1 MTKTNTEK
9 YSEKSMNVLMNT
21 IDLVLSEVV
30 WVNKNS
36 EVVNLKQM
44 LSNKAACRSAGCIES
59 LPYEDLVGAYTCLQI
74 RNDIFNDDITDK
86 DNKELSNK
94 IKEMIF
100 VEARNKL
107 INAGLCKID
116 SKGKLICKSKK
127 VA

>member
-1 MTKTNTEK
+1 MAKTNTEK

-74 RNDIFNDDITDK
+74 RNDIFNEDITDK